1 MMESRAHDFDAGPQ
15 KSQNS
20 EAEFIKATVQGSE
33 LSLSSIEASTAFSRL
48 LWALGGSSS
57 EEVAEA
63 AHRWVETIEESGRAD
78 AAICPQQ
85 LVETIMSGAHACM
98 MA

>member
-1 MMESRAHDFDAGPQ
+1 MESRAYSFYEGAQKPQ
-15 KSQNS
+15 NL
-20 EAEFIKATVQGSE
+20 ETEFIKATVQASE
-33 LSLSSIEASTAFSRL
+33 LSSSSIEASTAFSRL